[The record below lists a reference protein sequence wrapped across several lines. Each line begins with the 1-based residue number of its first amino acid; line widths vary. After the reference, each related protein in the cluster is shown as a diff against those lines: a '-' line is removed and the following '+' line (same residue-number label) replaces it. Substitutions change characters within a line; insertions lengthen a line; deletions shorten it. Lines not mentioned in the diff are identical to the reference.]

1 MIIFQ
6 NILGW
11 CLKNIDILALILT
24 SLTTCLTAFW
34 LFWTIKSVRE
44 TYRPQIFIY
53 LKAEGY
59 KLYLIKENIGTRPA
73 FNISFN
79 FTPDLNLPIIE
90 GLPDKNNDKQEK
102 HIVRLIQSFAPKT
115 RVKEYIGTCTQFSE
129 QIEKNIQTGQYEVCI
144 TYYDKPTKGKKFHD
158 KYTIDFLDY
167 IPYRFVTSSELH
179 SISENIKILDT
190 SLNKIT
196 QEIKNLNK

>member
-6 NILGW
+6 NVLEW

-24 SLTTCLTAFW
+24 SLTTCLTGFW
-34 LFWTIKSVRE
+34 LFWTIKSVQE

-79 FTPDLNLPIIE
+79 FTPDFIPPIKEDQI
-90 GLPDKNNDKQEK
+90 DKNDDQLEK
-102 HIVRLIQSFAPKT
+102 NLIRLIQSFAPKV
-115 RVKEYIGTCTQFSE
+115 RVKEHIGTSIQFHK
-129 QIEKNIQTGQYEVCI
+129 QIEKNIQTGIYEVCI
-144 TYYDKPTKGKKFHD
+144 TYYDKPTKGKKFYD
-158 KYTIDFLDY
+158 KYTIDFRDSM
-167 IPYRFVTSSELH
+167 PYLVDNSSELY
-179 SISENIKILDT
+179 SISENIKTLDK

>member
-6 NILGW
+6 SFLEW
-11 CLKNIDILALILT
+11 CLNNIALILT
-24 SLTTCLTAFW
+24 SLTTCLTGFW
-34 LFWTIKSVRE
+34 LFWTIKSVQE

-53 LKAEGY
+53 LKADGDN
-59 KLYLIKENIGTRPA
+59 LYLIKENIGTRPA

-79 FTPDLNLPIIE
+79 FTPNLILPMNIE
-90 GLPDKNNDKQEK
+90 GTDKNDDKQEK

-115 RVKEYIGTCTQFSE
+115 SVKEWIGTSFMLSK
-129 QIEKNIQTGQYEVCI
+129 QIERNIQTGIYEVCI
-144 TYYDKPTKGKKFHD
+144 TYYNKPTKGKKFYD
-158 KYTIDFLDY
+158 KYTIDFMNY
-167 IPYRFVTSSELH
+167 ISFVIDHSEIYK
-179 SISENIKILDT
+179 ISENLKKLDI

>member
-6 NILGW
+6 NVLEW
-11 CLKNIDILALILT
+11 CLNNTDILALILT
-24 SLTTCLTAFW
+24 SLTTCLTGFW

-53 LKAEGY
+53 LKAEGNN
-59 KLYLIKENIGTRPA
+59 LYLIKENIGTRPA

-79 FTPDLNLPIIE
+79 FTPDLILPIKE
-90 GLPDKNNDKQEK
+90 GLPDKNNDEQEK

-115 RVKEYIGTCTQFSE
+115 SVKEWVGTSFMLKN
-129 QIEKNIQTGQYEVCI
+129 QIDKNIQTGIYEVCI
-144 TYYDKPTKGKKFHD
+144 TYYDKATKGKSFYD
-158 KYTIDFLDY
+158 KYTIDFMNYVSFAIDH
-167 IPYRFVTSSELH
+167 SELH
-179 SISENIKILDT
+179 LISENIKKLDT

-196 QEIKNLNK
+196 QEIKKINK